1 MPWKRVTP
9 MEERKA
15 FLEAYLQSNCSFSE
29 LCRSYNISRKTGYK
43 WVKRAEK
50 EGSTELEERSRKPH
64 HSPNQTSQDLV
75 EAVIEIRRKYPVW
88 GAKKIYRLMQDKG
101 YQSIPSISTINAIL
115 KRNGLIDPEQ
125 ARKHKAFTRFEHESP
140 NDLWQI
146 DFKGP
151 IPIIGEKDCHPL
163 TVLDDHSRFLLGL
176 RACLDEGVAT
186 VQAQMSSIF
195 KEYGMPKR
203 MLMDNGSAWKTDDY
217 SRQTSF
223 TVWLMSLGI
232 QVTHSRPYHPQTQ
245 GKEER
250 LHRTLQEELLNRRIF
265 NSILEIQTS
274 FDDWRNTYNFI
285 RPHEA
290 LDMNVPASR
299 YKNSDR
305 SFPEYEVVYS
315 YPSHFILCKINRDG
329 RLRFQGA
336 NLRIGK
342 PFAGCIVGIEQTG
355 TKGVYNVNYCGSI
368 IRKVDLNVS

>member
-1 MPWKRVTP
+1 
-9 MEERKA
+9 
-15 FLEAYLQSNCSFSE
+15 
-29 LCRSYNISRKTGYK
+29 
-43 WVKRAEK
+43 
-50 EGSTELEERSRKPH
+50 
-64 HSPNQTSQDLV
+64 
-75 EAVIEIRRKYPVW
+75 
-88 GAKKIYRLMQDKG
+88 
-101 YQSIPSISTINAIL
+101 
-115 KRNGLIDPEQ
+115 
-125 ARKHKAFTRFEHESP
+125 
-140 NDLWQI
+140 
-146 DFKGP
+146 
-151 IPIIGEKDCHPL
+151 
-163 TVLDDHSRFLLGL
+163 
-176 RACLDEGVAT
+176 
-186 VQAQMSSIF
+186 
-195 KEYGMPKR
+195 

-315 YPSHFILCKINRDG
+315 YPSHFIRKS
-329 RLRFQGA
+329 
-336 NLRIGK
+336 IGMVVC
-342 PFAGCIVGIEQTG
+342 AL
-355 TKGVYNVNYCGSI
+355 S
-368 IRKVDLNVS
+368 